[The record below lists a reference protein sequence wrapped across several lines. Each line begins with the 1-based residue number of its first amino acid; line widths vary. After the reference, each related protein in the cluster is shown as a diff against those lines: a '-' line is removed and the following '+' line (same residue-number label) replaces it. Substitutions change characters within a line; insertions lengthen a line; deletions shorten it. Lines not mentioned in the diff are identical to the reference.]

1 MGRFPLKGAAVVFAA
16 AALLVA
22 GCGPKSQVRG
32 AGNVGGLVFAVDP
45 PDAEVVLDGVVRGKA
60 SGFTGDRYLEVESG
74 THRLALR
81 MPGYESYVRDVYV
94 ANTLL
99 RIEATLMP
107 EAGAPGGY

>member
-1 MGRFPLKGAAVVFAA
+1 MDRISLKGAAVLVAA
-16 AALLVA
+16 AVLLVA
-22 GCGPKSQVRG
+22 GCCPKSQVRG

-45 PDAEVVLDGVVRGKA
+45 PDAEVLLDGVVRGKA
-60 SGFTGDRYLEVESG
+60 SGFTGDRSLDVESG

-81 MPGYESYVRDVYV
+81 MPGYETYVRDVYV
-94 ANTLL
+94 SNTLL